1 MTQPQSTAETGNAG
15 ETGAAGVQN
24 KIAAAAAKIKG
35 VKKDQYNK
43 HFSYYYAS
51 ADSIFE
57 ECRQAIAEAGLSV
70 WMDEEHF
77 QHDRETNLMTITYRI
92 GLIDTHIPEDPSKLE
107 RQTFLHPYQNAQ
119 SRAQVATYVLKL
131 YLRSKFIL
139 PTGDLSEEIDAGG
152 EPAGQQGQQTS
163 QGKQAQTGKSR
174 ARAGKGSQGKKGG
187 QAKKAPAAQPK
198 ERYWKL
204 NPDGTLLPL
213 GDIDEE
219 NRKRALCRFV
229 RDEIGKE
236 VTQEVLQINWDSIT
250 EYLAEMPE
258 ALKYIEVII
267 TEKGMTIPQASR
279 DFNPQEGASPAGN
292 EEEEADEQQV

>member
-1 MTQPQSTAETGNAG
+1 MSHSAEPGGQPARDETATGSRAPV
-15 ETGAAGVQN
+15 EN

-70 WMDEEHF
+70 WMDEESF
-77 QHDRETNLMTITYRI
+77 EHDRETNLMTITYRI

-119 SRAQVATYVLKL
+119 SRAQVATYVLKM

-152 EPAGQQGQQTS
+152 EPAGQQGQQQKS
-163 QGKQAQTGKSR
+163 QGKQAQTGMSR
-174 ARAGKGSQGKKGG
+174 SRQGQGSQGKKGG
-187 QAKKAPAAQPK
+187 QARKQPEK
-198 ERYWKL
+198 PPQEKFWKL
-204 NPDGTLLPL
+204 NPDKTLLPL
-213 GDIDEE
+213 GEIDEE

-250 EYLAEMPE
+250 EYLADMPE
-258 ALKYIEVII
+258 ALEYIADII

-279 DFNPQEGASPAGN
+279 EFEAGN
-292 EEEEADEQQV
+292 EEDEGDE

>member
-1 MTQPQSTAETGNAG
+1 MSQPEST
-15 ETGAAGVQN
+15 VQN
-24 KIAAAAAKIKG
+24 KIAAAAAKISG
-35 VKKDQYNK
+35 VEKDQFNK
-43 HFSYYYAS
+43 GLKYHYAS

-57 ECRQAIAEAGLSV
+57 ACRRAIAEAGLSV
-70 WMDEEHF
+70 WMDEESF
-77 QHDRETNLMTITYRI
+77 NYDRETNLMTITYRI
-92 GLIDTHIPEDPSKLE
+92 GLIDTPTPEDPSKLE

-119 SRAQVATYVLKL
+119 SRAQVATYVLKM
-131 YLRSKFIL
+131 YLRSKFII
-139 PTGDLSEEIDAGG
+139 PTGDLSEDIDVGDA
-152 EPAGQQGQQTS
+152 PIAPSAQQH
-163 QGKQAQTGKSR
+163 
-174 ARAGKGSQGKKGG
+174 GKKGG
-187 QAKKAPAAQPK
+187 GETRRRKSAGQARKAPAAQPK

-250 EYLAEMPE
+250 EYLAQMPE
-258 ALKYIEVII
+258 ALKYIEDII

-279 DFNPQEGASPAGN
+279 DFNPQGGDSPAGN